1 MLNGKRVRLRP
12 FEWEDAEKYRLCVND
27 PVVMSL
33 VDRALPVTLEE
44 HRRWYE
50 SIIANPRSVIFA
62 VETVDSKRFV
72 GCVWLYDIDDRHR
85 HGEVRI
91 LIGDKRYWGKGM
103 GTEAISLLSQ
113 FAFEKL
119 NLHKIYAY
127 VLASNPRAS
136 EAFEKVGF
144 TREGLLKKD
153 RYVNGVFVD
162 VVRLGLLRKE

>member
-1 MLNGKRVRLRP
+1 MGAHGAFLVVVA
-12 FEWEDAEKYRLCVND
+12 DAHGLGAHLHAEL
-27 PVVMSL
+27 PL
-33 VDRALPVTLEE
+33 EAL
-44 HRRWYE
+44 
-50 SIIANPRSVIFA
+50 
-62 VETVDSKRFV
+62 
-72 GCVWLYDIDDRHR
+72 HR